1 MFIYNDRSKH
11 VFTWNNATMKLKQ
24 SKHSFLLSEIKD
36 RLSPCCRWY
45 CRNINR
51 SQAELL
57 LHQKVTQL
65 THRANSTEKYLSVE
79 ASRALSQSN
88 QNLLGVL

>member
-1 MFIYNDRSKH
+1 M
-11 VFTWNNATMKLKQ
+11 KQ
-24 SKHSFLLSEIKD
+24 SKHSFLLAEIKD
-36 RLSPCCRWY
+36 RLCPRCRWY
-45 CRNINR
+45 RRNINR

-57 LHQKVTQL
+57 LRQKVTQL

-88 QNLLGVL
+88 PNLFGML